1 MSNTLKTYLRL
12 MLDLLK
18 TIGISFVIFFL
29 SVNLIRACLEG
40 NNDKYVQDVVLGVL
54 FHPFFAVSFY
64 LMHAKKSA
72 EDYSLIMSEER
83 YSLVT
88 DIKKIMK
95 GEGKTLLILYGI
107 LAVIFAIS
115 GLIPVEGGNFV
126 LTILSFIFPIYF
138 IIQNTIPAAILG
150 WIITSMISI
159 LVIAYSHKRV
169 HTLKEKG
176 KL

>member
-1 MSNTLKTYLRL
+1 MSKTLKPYLRL

-18 TIGISFVIFFL
+18 TIGVSFVIFFL

-40 NNDKYVQDVVLGVL
+40 NNDKSVQNIVLGVL

-64 LMHAKKSA
+64 LMHAKKTA
-72 EDYSLIMSEER
+72 EDYSLVMGEEK
-83 YSLVT
+83 YSFIT
-88 DIKKIMK
+88 DIKQTMQS
-95 GEGKTLLILYGI
+95 EGKTLLILYGI

-126 LTILSFIFPIYF
+126 LTVLSFIFPIYF
-138 IIQNTIPAAILG
+138 IIQNSIIAAIFG
-150 WIITSMISI
+150 WMITSLISI
-159 LVIAYSHKRV
+159 LVIAYSHKRL